1 RRGWFDGEQAAV
13 ATTVA
18 DAASRERGQ
27 EARRAM
33 VMRIR
38 LTDRAEAAGDSPA
51 GARVVDD
58 SARPPGCEHSVSPRP
73 ITARQLQ
80 ALVRQRFCEMPIP
93 LTRESPC
100 VTRNAGT
107 VVGPHDLLAIGGN
120 LALEIQVATQEN
132 GILNAGVQKISFRTG
147 IG

>member
-1 RRGWFDGEQAAV
+1 MPPSCVPSGTALQVTSEWSWRAESTIEARTPRRRIGRRGWFDGEQAAV

-33 VMRIR
+33 VMRFR

-93 LTRESPC
+93 LTRESPR
-100 VTRNAGT
+100 VTRNA
-107 VVGPHDLLAIGGN
+107 
-120 LALEIQVATQEN
+120 
-132 GILNAGVQKISFRTG
+132 
-147 IG
+147 